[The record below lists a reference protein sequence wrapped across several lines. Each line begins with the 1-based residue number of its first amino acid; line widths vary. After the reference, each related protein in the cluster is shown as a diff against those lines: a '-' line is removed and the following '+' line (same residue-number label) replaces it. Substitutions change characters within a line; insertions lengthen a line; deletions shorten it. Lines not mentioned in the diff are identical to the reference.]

1 MIAIT
6 EQTRNSSKAAR
17 GLNSIF
23 NNLAQVLDDSS
34 SNGKKIT
41 EIFNNLD
48 VSMYDLNT
56 GQLLSSYELL
66 GNLAEKW
73 DTLDTNTKN
82 YIASTIAG
90 THQLNNFLAL
100 MNNFDHAIEATET
113 ALNSAGSAA
122 RENSRYMEGL
132 EAKTQAVKASFQ
144 ELANSVI
151 DSGLVKGILDLANGF
166 LQLLNTPIGNFI
178 TQMTLLTGVFWGGSG
193 LIRAMKLIPS
203 FFSTAATAINGFT
216 GVLSLTA
223 PQLMLVAAGISA
235 ILAIA
240 PAISNWWKEFTGD
253 VEYLNEKIGEYNN
266 QLSTNKDRLKD
277 LLSIPVSSRTEE
289 IEDEIILLQME
300 NEELENNI
308 RLYKEKLNKSSLSD
322 IRQQHWAGSGDTF
335 TVVWEQSGEK
345 AINETVSSVEEAI
358 EKLKEYGYTYDGVG
372 DKLEDFNVT
381 LKESEDVLLSS
392 DDYLEYLINNTDSLI
407 KSFEN
412 VANASE
418 EEKQSFIDTYK
429 QIQAYADTLQYASEN
444 GEVLSEAE
452 KDLIEYAKELE
463 NGYSDLLNQMYPVE
477 DSLERLASGAALNAN
492 EFTNFVSVYPDLTD
506 ALEESNGLYKI
517 NQESLYN
524 LAAQSNETARALIEA
539 QIEATKQTIA
549 STEKRIKTY
558 MAELEAL
565 EKLSGQKILGAWG
578 PSTPAGASANI
589 MNMLMG
595 EDGKSRADVLS
606 DAIEQERNGLLEAK
620 NDLADLLA
628 QVDSWDPEVTGF
640 DTNGDGKTSSSK
652 EKDPIKEQS
661 DNFKEYNENFEHYIF
676 LREKQGAS
684 TKELISLNKE
694 YQNQLKKEADWFRS
708 QGVPE
713 DSEYIRDLQKNW
725 WGLQDTVIDLQ
736 RQSFDERL
744 KISEDYI
751 EDRNDLSDWGADSEI
766 AAYQRVLDW
775 MDERYKNDLID
786 YEYYW
791 EKRKAIAKKQA
802 KAIEESLE
810 KIQENRIENIEN
822 QIKDME
828 SLFSVIAEQA
838 QKEIDIL
845 ESQKEAIEQK
855 YQAQIDAIEEANDE
869 LERQIELEEAMD
881 ALARARQAKVM
892 VYKDGRFQYVEDI
905 DQVSEAQSNLDRL
918 QREEQ
923 KRKDIEALEAQR
935 DTEIKLI
942 DESIKYW
949 EDYVKKYGDYV
960 DDFAEEQ
967 ERKLLEQKYGIKLE
981 GENWELS
988 LKQFEDYIKEYKKLQ
1003 EELTSLESMGNISS
1017 SGQDWSQIWLDA
1029 DKAYKDGL
1037 ISKEEADAIK
1047 DYAHSQK
1054 EQEMAGSGA
1063 TFNPSSGEWTSSSSS
1078 SSSNKTDWSQ
1088 VWKDAQKDYESGK
1101 ISEAEKNKIQNE
1113 AHKNKQEEMTG
1124 SGATFNPASGK
1135 WQYASG
1141 TTSAYGGLSLVG
1153 ENGPELRLLNKGD
1166 GILPSDITKN
1176 LWAWGVTTPSSM
1188 IHNILNGLQSMGQ
1201 QIGITIQNFNPNLPN
1216 VKDGQGFATYMRNN
1230 FWREAIQFAKT

>member
-1 MIAIT
+1 
-6 EQTRNSSKAAR
+6 
-17 GLNSIF
+17 
-23 NNLAQVLDDSS
+23 
-34 SNGKKIT
+34 
-41 EIFNNLD
+41 
-48 VSMYDLNT
+48 
-56 GQLLSSYELL
+56 
-66 GNLAEKW
+66 
-73 DTLDTNTKN
+73 
-82 YIASTIAG
+82 
-90 THQLNNFLAL
+90 

-132 EAKTQAVKASFQ
+132 EAKTQAVRASFQ

-166 LQLLNTPIGNFI
+166 LKLLNTPIGNFV
-178 TQMTLLTGVFWGGSG
+178 TQMALLTGVFWGGSG

-240 PAISNWWKEFTGD
+240 PAISNWWKEFTND
-253 VEYLNEKIGEYNN
+253 VEYSSEKLAENNEALK
-266 QLSTNKDRLKD
+266 TNKERLED
-277 LLSIPVSSRTEE
+277 LYAVPPSNRTSEMWEE
-289 IEDEIILLQME
+289 INALEEENKKLEENIAYWEKKNAQGKLEDYREGGYQSYIIKGSEGEDVALPFDNLV
-300 NEELENNI
+300 
-308 RLYKEKLNKSSLSD
+308 
-322 IRQQHWAGSGDTF
+322 AG
-335 TVVWEQSGEK
+335 EQ
-345 AINETVSSVEEAI
+345 EAI
-358 EKLKEYGYTYDGVG
+358 ERLKAWGYEYENLGT
-372 DKLEDFNVT
+372 KIEDF
-381 LKESEDVLLSS
+381 
-392 DDYLEYLINNTDSLI
+392 
-407 KSFEN
+407 
-412 VANASE
+412 
-418 EEKQSFIDTYK
+418 
-429 QIQAYADTLQYASEN
+429 
-444 GEVLSEAE
+444 
-452 KDLIEYAKELE
+452 
-463 NGYSDLLNQMYPVE
+463 GYI
-477 DSLERLASGAALNAN
+477 
-492 EFTNFVSVYPDLTD
+492 
-506 ALEESNGLYKI
+506 LEESNQKIATDESYLKNIIAVQTELQKKVDSGIQLTLEEAEQYNKNNAILLERISVYKEAK
-517 NQESLYN
+517 NQSIQLTQSEEESIPIIEQLTSSYQTLASKVYEGKDILNALTEGYN
-524 LAAQSNETARALIEA
+524 LNNKQAEELKDTYPELSNVIEDNNGVWKLNQQALYDAAAQGNETARLMVNA
-539 QIEATKQTIA
+539 QIENTQKTI
-549 STEKRIKTY
+549 EEIKKRITAYQEEISVLRSLVGAETGIFGAVFDAIGTAVPDVPSGLMK
-558 MAELEAL
+558 ELEDTQNFL
-565 EKLSGQKILGAWG
+565 TELKTQTETWDIDTSDFPVQDG
-578 PSTPAGASANI
+578 PSS
-589 MNMLMG
+589 
-595 EDGKSRADVLS
+595 S
-606 DAIEQERNGLLEAK
+606 
-620 NDLADLLA
+620 
-628 QVDSWDPEVTGF
+628 
-640 DTNGDGKTSSSK
+640 SSSK
-652 EKDPIKEQS
+652 ETDPIKEQS

-708 QGVPE
+708 QGVSE
-713 DSEYIRDLQKNW
+713 DSEYIRDLQKDW

-775 MDERYKNDLID
+775 MGEWYKNDLID

>member
-1 MIAIT
+1 
-6 EQTRNSSKAAR
+6 
-17 GLNSIF
+17 
-23 NNLAQVLDDSS
+23 
-34 SNGKKIT
+34 
-41 EIFNNLD
+41 
-48 VSMYDLNT
+48 
-56 GQLLSSYELL
+56 
-66 GNLAEKW
+66 
-73 DTLDTNTKN
+73 
-82 YIASTIAG
+82 
-90 THQLNNFLAL
+90 
-100 MNNFDHAIEATET
+100 MNNFDHAISATET

-122 RENSRYMEGL
+122 NENAKYMEGL
-132 EAKTQAVKASFQ
+132 EAKTQAVRASF
-144 ELANSVI
+144 EKLANTVV
-151 DSGLVKGILDLANGF
+151 DSGLVKAVLDLANAF
-166 LQLLNTPIGNFI
+166 LQLLNTPIGVFI
-178 TQMTLLTGVFWGGSG
+178 TRMTLLTGVLWGGSG
-193 LIRAMKLIPS
+193 LIRAMKLIPA
-203 FFSTAATAINGFT
+203 FFSKAASAVGGFT

-223 PQLMLVAAGISA
+223 PQLMLIAGGISA
-235 ILAIA
+235 ILALA

-253 VEYLNEKIGEYNN
+253 VEYLNEKISESNK

-289 IEDEIILLQME
+289 IENEIALLQME

-308 RLYKEKLNKSSLSD
+308 RLYKERVNKSSLSD

-358 EKLKEYGYTYDGVG
+358 EKLKEYGYAYEGTG
-372 DKLEDFNVT
+372 DSLEDFNVK

-407 KSFEN
+407 KSFED

-418 EEKQSFIDTYK
+418 EEKQSFIDTYN

-452 KDLIEYAKELE
+452 KDLIDYAKELE

-477 DSLERLASGAALNAN
+477 DSLKRLASGAALNAN
-492 EFTNFVSVYPDLTD
+492 EFTNFVSVYPDLKD
-506 ALEESNGLYKI
+506 ALEESDGLYKI

-524 LAAQSNETARALIEA
+524 LAAQGNETARAMINV
-539 QIEATKQTIA
+539 QIKATEQTIA
-549 STEKRIKTY
+549 SIQQRISLYQKEIEALKSLAGTQGGV
-558 MAELEAL
+558 MGAAFDFLGTNLPEDPAGLNKELEDAQDYL
-565 EKLSGQKILGAWG
+565 EELKI
-578 PSTPAGASANI
+578 
-589 MNMLMG
+589 
-595 EDGKSRADVLS
+595 
-606 DAIEQERNGLLEAK
+606 
-620 NDLADLLA
+620 
-628 QVDSWDPEVTGF
+628 QVESWDAKVTGF
-640 DTNGDGKTSSSK
+640 DTETNGSDA
-652 EKDPIKEQS
+652 DPIKEQS
-661 DNFKEYNENFEHYIF
+661 DAFKELNEIIEHNIF

-684 TKELISLNKE
+684 EQELISLYKDYQDQLNKE
-694 YQNQLKKEADWFRS
+694 ANWFRK
-708 QGVPE
+708 QGLDE
-713 DSEYIRDLQKNW
+713 NSEYIRNLQKQWWELEDTITDLQH
-725 WGLQDTVIDLQ
+725 
-736 RQSFDERL
+736 QSFDERL

-775 MDERYKNDLID
+775 MDEWYKNDLID

-791 EKRKAIAKKQA
+791 EKRKEIAKKQA
-802 KAIEESLE
+802 KAIEESLK
-810 KIQENRIENIEN
+810 KIQEERIKDTKN
-822 QIKDME
+822 QIEDME
-828 SLFSVIAEQA
+828 SLFSVIAKQA

-845 ESQKEAIEQK
+845 ESQKEAIQDK

-881 ALARARQAKVM
+881 ALARARQAEVM

-935 DTEIKLI
+935 DAEIKLI

-960 DDFAEEQ
+960 DDFTAEQ

-1029 DKAYKDGL
+1029 DKAYKDGI

-1063 TFNPSSGEWTSSSSS
+1063 TFNPSSGKWTSSSSN

-1113 AHKNKQEEMTG
+1113 AHKNKQEEMAG

-1135 WQYASG
+1135 WKYASG

-1176 LWAWGVTTPSSM
+1176 LWAWGVTTPASM
-1188 IHNILNGLQSMGQ
+1188 IHNIVGGLQSMGQ
-1201 QIGITIQNFNPNLPN
+1201 QIGITIQNFNPNLPGIQ
-1216 VKDGQGFATYMRNN
+1216 DGQGFANYMRNN
-1230 FWREAIQFAKT
+1230 FWREAIQFAKV

>member
-1 MIAIT
+1 M
-6 EQTRNSSKAAR
+6 
-17 GLNSIF
+17 
-23 NNLAQVLDDSS
+23 V
-34 SNGKKIT
+34 
-41 EIFNNLD
+41 
-48 VSMYDLNT
+48 
-56 GQLLSSYELL
+56 
-66 GNLAEKW
+66 
-73 DTLDTNTKN
+73 
-82 YIASTIAG
+82 
-90 THQLNNFLAL
+90 
-100 MNNFDHAIEATET
+100 
-113 ALNSAGSAA
+113 
-122 RENSRYMEGL
+122 
-132 EAKTQAVKASFQ
+132 
-144 ELANSVI
+144 
-151 DSGLVKGILDLANGF
+151 
-166 LQLLNTPIGNFI
+166 
-178 TQMTLLTGVFWGGSG
+178 LLTGVFWGGSG
-193 LIRAMKLIPS
+193 LIKAMKLIPS

-240 PAISNWWKEFTGD
+240 PAISDWWKEFTND
-253 VEYLNEKIGEYNN
+253 VEYSSEKLAENNEALK
-266 QLSTNKDRLKD
+266 TNKERLED
-277 LLSIPVSSRTEE
+277 LYAVPPSNRTSEMWEE
-289 IEDEIILLQME
+289 INALEEENKKLEENIAYWEKKNAQGKLEDYREGGYQSYIIKGSEGEDVALPFDNLV
-300 NEELENNI
+300 
-308 RLYKEKLNKSSLSD
+308 
-322 IRQQHWAGSGDTF
+322 AG
-335 TVVWEQSGEK
+335 EQ
-345 AINETVSSVEEAI
+345 EAI
-358 EKLKEYGYTYDGVG
+358 ERLKAWGYEYENLGT
-372 DKLEDFNVT
+372 KIEDF
-381 LKESEDVLLSS
+381 
-392 DDYLEYLINNTDSLI
+392 
-407 KSFEN
+407 
-412 VANASE
+412 
-418 EEKQSFIDTYK
+418 
-429 QIQAYADTLQYASEN
+429 
-444 GEVLSEAE
+444 
-452 KDLIEYAKELE
+452 
-463 NGYSDLLNQMYPVE
+463 GYI
-477 DSLERLASGAALNAN
+477 
-492 EFTNFVSVYPDLTD
+492 
-506 ALEESNGLYKI
+506 LEESNQKIATDESYLKNIIATQTELQKKVDSGIQLTVEEAEQYNKNNAILLERISVYKEAK
-517 NQESLYN
+517 NQSIQLTQSEEESIPIIEQLTSSYQTLASKVYEGKDILNALTEGYN
-524 LAAQSNETARALIEA
+524 LNNKQAEELKDTYPELSNVIEDNNGVWKLNQQALYDVAAQGNETARAMVKA
-539 QIEATKQTIA
+539 QIETTEQTIT

-628 QVDSWDPEVTGF
+628 QVESWDPEVTGF
-640 DTNGDGKTSSSK
+640 DTNGSSSK
-652 EKDPIKEQS
+652 ETDPIKEQS

-775 MDERYKNDLID
+775 MDEWYKNDLID

-935 DTEIKLI
+935 DAEIKLI

-1230 FWREAIQFAKT
+1230 FWREAIQFAKA

>member
-1 MIAIT
+1 MA
-6 EQTRNSSKAAR
+6 
-17 GLNSIF
+17 
-23 NNLAQVLDDSS
+23 
-34 SNGKKIT
+34 
-41 EIFNNLD
+41 
-48 VSMYDLNT
+48 
-56 GQLLSSYELL
+56 
-66 GNLAEKW
+66 
-73 DTLDTNTKN
+73 
-82 YIASTIAG
+82 
-90 THQLNNFLAL
+90 
-100 MNNFDHAIEATET
+100 
-113 ALNSAGSAA
+113 
-122 RENSRYMEGL
+122 
-132 EAKTQAVKASFQ
+132 
-144 ELANSVI
+144 
-151 DSGLVKGILDLANGF
+151 
-166 LQLLNTPIGNFI
+166 
-178 TQMTLLTGVFWGGSG
+178 LLTGVFWGGSG

-289 IEDEIILLQME
+289 IENEITLLQME

-308 RLYKEKLNKSSLSD
+308 RLYKERVNKSSLSD

-452 KDLIEYAKELE
+452 KDLIDYAKELE

-524 LAAQSNETARALIEA
+524 LAAQGNETARLMVNA
-539 QIEATKQTIA
+539 QIENTQKTI
-549 STEKRIKTY
+549 EEIKKRITAYQEEISVLRSLVGAETGIFGAVFDAIGTAVPDVPSGLMK
-558 MAELEAL
+558 ELEDTQNFL
-565 EKLSGQKILGAWG
+565 TELKTQTETWDIDTSDFPVQDG
-578 PSTPAGASANI
+578 PSS
-589 MNMLMG
+589 
-595 EDGKSRADVLS
+595 S
-606 DAIEQERNGLLEAK
+606 
-620 NDLADLLA
+620 
-628 QVDSWDPEVTGF
+628 F
-640 DTNGDGKTSSSK
+640 SSK
-652 EKDPIKEQS
+652 EKDPLKEQS

-708 QGVPE
+708 QDVPE
-713 DSEYIRDLQKNW
+713 DSEYIRDLQKDW

-751 EDRNDLSDWGADSEI
+751 EDRNDLSDWGADSET

-775 MDERYKNDLID
+775 MDEWYKNDLID

-855 YQAQIDAIEEANDE
+855 YQVQIDAIEEANDE

-935 DTEIKLI
+935 DAEIKLI

-960 DDFAEEQ
+960 DDFTEEQ